1 MQSSKVISL
10 QILFLALGLAAWG
23 LQGNWFHKNEKL
35 ANELVWSGPQKLQL
49 VASPREHNPLHLKR
63 SPFGRTIAL
72 AMRGP
77 VDVYWHRGEPHSH
90 DGHGHSHDGH
100 GHSHDGHGHSHDG
113 HGHSHGGH
121 GHSHD
126 GHGHSHGGH
135 GIEIPPGEDSDLDY
149 LASLLAGG
157 GEGPARQEDHHDNED
172 PHPGRGEESGPAAK
186 RSKGLR
192 PYLLDKLQE
201 MQTSYNSKTNRN
213 QESPRHKA
221 YIMGEMEKKL
231 ATGYELDPSNLGAY
245 GAYFLFK
252 SEALARVEGHDGE
265 QELIMD
271 RRREAHQLAHKTLQY
286 CLELPGEPPAMITGA
301 SATQDCLQ
309 MLAEHPDP
317 DVKLARW
324 YLRRLDMFLE
334 QYAVLRQA
342 MMANK
347 TWENFPSPRR
357 AEMEKAYSLVKSLQK
372 ANIQFWDG
380 RLSRNAAPAPKVPDS
395 GG

>member
-23 LQGNWFHKNEKL
+23 LQGNWFHKNETL
-35 ANELVWSGPQKLQL
+35 ANEFVWSGPQKLQL

-100 GHSHDGHGHSHDG
+100 GHSH
-113 HGHSHGGH
+113 
-121 GHSHD
+121 
-126 GHGHSHGGH
+126 GGH

-149 LASLLAGG
+149 LASLLAAG
-157 GEGPARQEDHHDNED
+157 GEEPGRQEDHHDNGA
-172 PHPGRGEESGPAAK
+172 PPPAGGEESGPAAPGGAAK

-192 PYLLDKLQE
+192 PYLLDKLQK

-252 SEALARVEGHDGE
+252 SEALARVEGRDGE

-271 RRREAHQLAHKTLQY
+271 RRRKAHQLAHKTLQY

-380 RLSRNAAPAPKVPDS
+380 RLSRDAAPAPKLPAS